1 MECVFR
7 NCYAV
12 KSWLDLRDK
21 NVAVVHCSDG
31 KRRTGILIACYLK
44 YIGAFEHA
52 SDAFDF
58 FCASRNASRKVDS
71 ISLAPSY
78 RILFENVD
86 RAVDH
91 GAFYTHKPLHLR
103 CIALSGL
110 PVDDI
115 PCVEIWGM
123 RGLIFCSHDGDAP
136 KEGST
141 WSAEFGDGFFKVGT
155 EVLGDFCIMVRFGGS
170 GVATRDKTTLI
181 FKYEPSSLLPP
192 SGTCPPA
199 HPHTL
204 TPLHPNSLIN
214 TRYQNTTAF
223 LGADVV
229 ELKTQN
235 IDVSPRCVDAL
246 DAELFSLHLVRTL
259 PPPSPSP
266 PPPLSWTPLTP
277 LTLPLI
283 QITNRKQNET
293 KQNENRCSRT
303 PKHWQPRRWRR
314 AARCGRCQR
323 RL

>member
-91 GAFYTHKPLHLR
+91 GAFYSHKPLHLR

-136 KEGST
+136 KEGRT

-181 FKYEPSSLLPP
+181 FKYVRSFPSPRRRRRRCHPLEPYPP
-192 SGTCPPA
+192 S
-199 HPHTL
+199 HPHTI
-204 TPLHPNSLIN
+204 TPSHPHTRTH

-246 DAELFSLHLVRTL
+246 DAELFSLHLVRT
-259 PPPSPSP
+259 
-266 PPPLSWTPLTP
+266 
-277 LTLPLI
+277 
-283 QITNRKQNET
+283 
-293 KQNENRCSRT
+293 
-303 PKHWQPRRWRR
+303 
-314 AARCGRCQR
+314 
-323 RL
+323 